1 MWCGDSF
8 LFSVFFGVSHEW
20 NSTVLLILNT
30 GDGRD
35 GKDGRNGRNEVSQ
48 QNGTLIMLL
57 GKLNNVNRVS
67 PKRHNNGFIWHRA
80 RPAVQPPEQQWT
92 AAEGPLRQTA
102 LGTPEAR
109 RAANRWGT
117 LGDSYRIG
125 TCSIVIS
132 ELYKCSNQSSLT
144 QILRWLSLTIICEY
158 PSLLDPFCFVW
169 LQLRWLISDTLL
181 FSSLLFSSLLFSLQ
195 PSSVSLF
202 FIPFLK
208 RLLFHFF
215 LIFLFIPID
224 FVWMTD
230 YLQGIRNKTFHFF
243 FLHSLLRQVYIY
255 IISLIS

>member
-1 MWCGDSF
+1 MQLVSYLVPVFHFISCDVMWWVVSVQCF
-8 LFSVFFGVSHEW
+8 LLCLMNETAPYW
-20 NSTVLLILNT
+20 ILNT

-35 GKDGRNGRNEVSQ
+35 GKDGRDGRNEVSQ
-48 QNGTLIMLL
+48 RNGTLIMLL

-67 PKRHNNGFIWHRA
+67 PKRHNNGFLWHRA
-80 RPAVQPPEQQWT
+80 RPAVQPPEQQRT

-132 ELYKCSNQSSLT
+132 ELYKYSNQSSLT

-169 LQLRWLISDTLL
+169 LQLRWLISGTFLFSALL
-181 FSSLLFSSLLFSLQ
+181 CSSLLFSSLLFSLQ
-195 PSSVSLF
+195 PSSISLF

-208 RLLFHFF
+208 CLLFYFF
-215 LIFLFIPID
+215 LIFFIPIGLYE
-224 FVWMTD
+224 WLT
-230 YLQGIRNKTFHFF
+230 
-243 FLHSLLRQVYIY
+243 IY
-255 IISLIS
+255 KV